1 MPSIIKPYTLL
12 AALVALNASG
22 QSLSKEITVDK
33 DVVPQER
40 EASRMV
46 LTPKLVLPAIQQKS
60 LRWSDRGVAAPVSP
74 SVAILPP
81 AAYASSIT
89 PSPYRGYV
97 MAGYFPTFQ
106 LGVSAGYKLIK
117 TDNSDLNVWMQYD
130 GSSVKRKAP
139 FNEGKKIGY
148 YSPDKGKTTYNTQD
162 VNVGVGGAHTFAGVG
177 TLSGR
182 VAYDLSSYNFPTLIT
197 KGFNQSINRFDI
209 DLGWQSQV
217 GAFDYSVN
225 LGYDYFHLS
234 KVRDE
239 SVTTLDFAENIR
251 STTILDLSS
260 RNEKTL
266 SASFSGRYAI
276 SEFWHV
282 GADIDFTDTDR
293 SACEDIYETASG
305 TWSNNYEIFN
315 SPDISHEDYKYGLYR
330 VGYNI
335 TITEMHPYLRWKND
349 NLIVKAGVGVQ
360 IAGGY
365 CGRNRVRPDLRVD
378 WTPSSSFAI
387 WGQLN
392 DRRVNMQTLGN
403 LYDRNRYI
411 GRDCNAGP
419 MLDKLHVEGGIVIG
433 PFAGASIELWG
444 SYGRVSSYYTPA
456 VISMP
461 QGNLS
466 SFNGSASESPFSP
479 YFTIGQ
485 YISIDDFI
493 DMSYGAAFNYDYRDI
508 ASLRVSWEGA
518 PQEFDKGNINSLD
531 RARSVFAATLGVH
544 PINPLDISLGYTV
557 RSGRCLY
564 GLKPDYPGFFNPFEY
579 KKYSLGTAASLDLG
593 ATWRFSDRFNVW
605 GTIENLLNRD
615 WQIVYGIPN
624 KGITGL
630 IGVSCRF

>member
-162 VNVGVGGAHTFAGVG
+162 VNAGVGGAHTFAGVG

-239 SVTTLDFAENIR
+239 SVTTHDFVENIR
-251 STTILDLSS
+251 SATILDLSS

-282 GADIDFTDTDR
+282 GADIDFTDINR
-293 SACEDIYETASG
+293 SRSENKECRVSGKWSDDKDIIINIPPETSY
-305 TWSNNYEIFN
+305 TVY
-315 SPDISHEDYKYGLYR
+315 YTTLYGG
-330 VGYNI
+330 GYN
-335 TITEMHPYLRWKND
+335 ITEMHPYLRWKND

-360 IAGGY
+360 IAGGD
-365 CGRNRVRPDLRVD
+365 CGSNRVRPDLRVD
-378 WTPSSSFAI
+378 WTPSASFAI

-411 GRDCNAGP
+411 GRGCGAGP

-466 SFNGSASESPFSP
+466 SFNGSVSESPFSP

-564 GLKPDYPGFFNPFEY
+564 GIKPDYPGYFNPFEY

-605 GTIENLLNRD
+605 GTVENLLNRD

>member
-46 LTPKLVLPAIQQKS
+46 LTPKLVLPVIQQKS

-209 DLGWQSQV
+209 DLGWQSQI
-217 GAFDYSVN
+217 GSFDYSVN

-239 SVTTLDFAENIR
+239 SVTTHDFAENIR

-282 GADIDFTDTDR
+282 GADIDFTDINR
-293 SACEDIYETASG
+293 SRSENKRCRVSGKWSDDKDIIINIPPETSY
-305 TWSNNYEIFN
+305 TVY
-315 SPDISHEDYKYGLYR
+315 YTTLYGG
-330 VGYNI
+330 GYN
-335 TITEMHPYLRWKND
+335 ITEMHPYLRWKND

-360 IAGGY
+360 IAGGD
-365 CGRNRVRPDLRVD
+365 CGSNRVRPDLRVD
-378 WTPSSSFAI
+378 WTPSASFAI

-605 GTIENLLNRD
+605 GTVENLLNRD

>member
-1 MPSIIKPYTLL
+1 MPSIIKPYTLF
-12 AALVALNASG
+12 AAIVALNASG

-74 SVAILPP
+74 TVATLPP

-97 MAGYFPTFQ
+97 MAGYFPAFQ
-106 LGVSAGYKLIK
+106 IGVSAGYKLIK

-139 FNEGKKIGY
+139 FNSGKKIGY
-148 YSPDKGKTTYNTQD
+148 YSPDEGKTTYNTQD
-162 VNVGVGGAHTFAGVG
+162 VGVGVGGSHTFANVG

-197 KGFNQSINRFDI
+197 KGFNQSINRFGV
-209 DLGWQSQV
+209 DLGWQSQF

-239 SVTTLDFAENIR
+239 SVTTHDFVENIR
-251 STTILDLSS
+251 SATILDLSS

-282 GADIDFTDTDR
+282 GADIDFTDIDR
-293 SACEDIYETASG
+293 SRSENKRCRVSGKWSDDKDIFINIPPES
-305 TWSNNYEIFN
+305 
-315 SPDISHEDYKYGLYR
+315 DYSVYYNILHGG
-330 VGYNI
+330 GYN
-335 TITEMHPYLRWKND
+335 ITEMHPYLRWKND
-349 NLIVKAGVGVQ
+349 NLIVKAGVGIQ
-360 IAGGY
+360 IAGGD
-365 CGRNRVRPDLRVD
+365 CGSNRVRPDLRVD
-378 WTPSSSFAI
+378 WTPSASFAI

-392 DRRVNMQTLGN
+392 DRRVNMQTLGD
-403 LYDRNRYI
+403 LYDRNRYV

-419 MLDKLHVEGGIVIG
+419 MLDKLHVEGGIIIG

-456 VISMP
+456 VISLP
-461 QGNLS
+461 QGNV
-466 SFNGSASESPFSP
+466 GSLNSGVSESPFSP

-485 YISIDDFI
+485 YMVIDDFT

-508 ASLRVSWEGA
+508 ASLRISWEGA
-518 PQEFDKGNINSLD
+518 PQEFDRGNINSLD

-564 GLKPDYPGFFNPFEY
+564 GIKPDYPGLFNPFEY
-579 KKYSLGTAASLDLG
+579 RKYSLGTAASLDLG

-605 GTIENLLNRD
+605 GTVENLLNRD

-624 KGITGL
+624 KGVTGL
-630 IGVSCRF
+630 VGVSYRF

>member
-239 SVTTLDFAENIR
+239 SVTTHDFAENIR
-251 STTILDLSS
+251 SATILDLSS
-260 RNEKTL
+260 RNEKNL

-282 GADIDFTDTDR
+282 GADIDFTDINR
-293 SACEDIYETASG
+293 SRSENKRCRVRGKWSDDKDIIINIPPETSY
-305 TWSNNYEIFN
+305 TVY
-315 SPDISHEDYKYGLYR
+315 YTTLYGG
-330 VGYNI
+330 GYN
-335 TITEMHPYLRWKND
+335 ITEMHPYLRWKND

-360 IAGGY
+360 IAGGD
-365 CGRNRVRPDLRVD
+365 CGSNRVRPDLRVD
-378 WTPSSSFAI
+378 WTPSASFAI

-411 GRDCNAGP
+411 GRDCGAGP

-605 GTIENLLNRD
+605 GTVENLLNRD

>member
-12 AALVALNASG
+12 AAIVALNASG

-60 LRWSDRGVAAPVSP
+60 LRWSDRGVAASVSP
-74 SVAILPP
+74 TVATLPP

-97 MAGYFPTFQ
+97 MAGYFPAFQ

-139 FNEGKKIGY
+139 FNSGKKIGY
-148 YSPDKGKTTYNTQD
+148 YSPDEGKTTYNTQD
-162 VNVGVGGAHTFAGVG
+162 VGVGVGGSHTFANVG

-182 VAYDLSSYNFPTLIT
+182 VAYDLSSFNLPTLIS
-197 KGFNQSINRFDI
+197 KGFNQNVNRFDI
-209 DLGWQSQV
+209 DLGWQAQA

-234 KVRDE
+234 KVKDE
-239 SVTTLDFAENIR
+239 SITTNDFADNTR
-251 STTILDLSS
+251 RATILDLSS

-293 SACEDIYETASG
+293 SAGENIFEVVSG
-305 TWSNNYEIFN
+305 TWPDDSENFN
-315 SPDISHEDYKYGLYR
+315 GPYISHEGLKYGLDD
-330 VGYNI
+330 VGYN
-335 TITEMHPYLRWKND
+335 ITEMHPYLRWKND
-349 NLIVKAGVGVQ
+349 NLIVKAGVGIQ
-360 IAGGY
+360 IAGGD
-365 CGRNRVRPDLRVD
+365 CGSNRVRPDLRVD
-378 WTPSSSFAI
+378 WTPSASFAI

-392 DRRVNMQTLGN
+392 DRRVNMQTLGD
-403 LYDRNRYI
+403 LYDRNRYV

-419 MLDKLHVEGGIVIG
+419 MLDKLHVEGGIIIG

-456 VISMP
+456 VISLP
-461 QGNLS
+461 QGNV
-466 SFNGSASESPFSP
+466 GSLNSGVNESPFSP

-485 YISIDDFI
+485 YMVIDDFT

-518 PQEFDKGNINSLD
+518 PQEFDRGNINSLD

-564 GLKPDYPGFFNPFEY
+564 GIKPDYPGLFNPFEY
-579 KKYSLGTAASLDLG
+579 RKYSLGTTASLDLG

-605 GTIENLLNRD
+605 GTVENLLNRD

-624 KGITGL
+624 KGVTGL
-630 IGVSCRF
+630 VGVSYRF

>member
-1 MPSIIKPYTLL
+1 MPSIIKPYTLF
-12 AALVALNASG
+12 AAIVALNASG

-60 LRWSDRGVAAPVSP
+60 LRWSDRGVAASVSP
-74 SVAILPP
+74 TVATLPP

-97 MAGYFPTFQ
+97 MAGYFPAFQ
-106 LGVSAGYKLIK
+106 IGVSAGYKLIK

-139 FNEGKKIGY
+139 FNSGKKIGY
-148 YSPDKGKTTYNTQD
+148 YSPDEGKTTYNTQD
-162 VNVGVGGAHTFAGVG
+162 VGVGVGGSHTFANVG

-197 KGFNQSINRFDI
+197 KGFNQSINRFGV
-209 DLGWQSQV
+209 DLGWQSQF

-239 SVTTLDFAENIR
+239 SVTTHDFVENIR
-251 STTILDLSS
+251 SATFLDLSS

-282 GADIDFTDTDR
+282 GADIDFTDIDR
-293 SACEDIYETASG
+293 SRSENKRCRVSGKWSDDKDIFINIPPES
-305 TWSNNYEIFN
+305 
-315 SPDISHEDYKYGLYR
+315 DYSVYYNILHGG
-330 VGYNI
+330 GYN
-335 TITEMHPYLRWKND
+335 ITEMHPYLRWKND
-349 NLIVKAGVGVQ
+349 NLIVKAGVGIQ
-360 IAGGY
+360 IAGGD
-365 CGRNRVRPDLRVD
+365 CGSNRVRPDLRVD
-378 WTPSSSFAI
+378 WTPSASFAI

-411 GRDCNAGP
+411 GRLCDAGP

-456 VISMP
+456 VISLP
-461 QGNLS
+461 QGNV
-466 SFNGSASESPFSP
+466 GSLNSGVSESPFST

-485 YISIDDFI
+485 YMVIDDFT

-518 PQEFDKGNINSLD
+518 PQEFDRGNINSLD

-564 GLKPDYPGFFNPFEY
+564 GIKPDYPGLFNPFEY
-579 KKYSLGTAASLDLG
+579 RKYSLGTAASLDLG

-605 GTIENLLNRD
+605 GTVENLLNRD

-624 KGITGL
+624 KGVTGL
-630 IGVSCRF
+630 VGVSYRF

>member
-1 MPSIIKPYTLL
+1 ML

-217 GAFDYSVN
+217 GAFGYSVN

-239 SVTTLDFAENIR
+239 SVTTHDFVENIR
-251 STTILDLSS
+251 SATILDLSS

-282 GADIDFTDTDR
+282 GADIDFTDINR
-293 SACEDIYETASG
+293 SRSENKQCRVSGKWSDDKDIIINIPPETSY
-305 TWSNNYEIFN
+305 TIY
-315 SPDISHEDYKYGLYR
+315 YTTLYGG
-330 VGYNI
+330 GYN
-335 TITEMHPYLRWKND
+335 ITEMHPYLRWKND

-360 IAGGY
+360 IAGGD
-365 CGRNRVRPDLRVD
+365 CGSNRVRPDLRVD
-378 WTPSSSFAI
+378 WTPSASFAI

-411 GRDCNAGP
+411 GRGCNAGP

-466 SFNGSASESPFSP
+466 SFKGSASESPFSP

-564 GLKPDYPGFFNPFEY
+564 GLKPDYPGYFNPFEY

-605 GTIENLLNRD
+605 GTVENLLNRD

>member
-1 MPSIIKPYTLL
+1 MPSIKPYTLL

-239 SVTTLDFAENIR
+239 SVTTHDFAENIR
-251 STTILDLSS
+251 SATILDLSS

-282 GADIDFTDTDR
+282 GADIDFMDINR
-293 SACEDIYETASG
+293 SRSENKECRVSGKWSDDKDIIINIPPETSY
-305 TWSNNYEIFN
+305 TIYCT
-315 SPDISHEDYKYGLYR
+315 GLYGG
-330 VGYNI
+330 GYN
-335 TITEMHPYLRWKND
+335 ITEMHPYLRWKND

-360 IAGGY
+360 IAGGD
-365 CGRNRVRPDLRVD
+365 CGSNRVRPDLRVD
-378 WTPSSSFAI
+378 WTPSASFAI

-493 DMSYGAAFNYDYRDI
+493 DMSYGVAFNYDYRDI

-605 GTIENLLNRD
+605 GTVENLLNRD

>member
-74 SVAILPP
+74 TVATLPP

-97 MAGYFPTFQ
+97 MAGYFPAFQ

-139 FNEGKKIGY
+139 FNSGKKIGY
-148 YSPDKGKTTYNTQD
+148 YSPDEGKTTYNTQD
-162 VNVGVGGAHTFAGVG
+162 VGVGVGGSHTFANVG

-197 KGFNQSINRFDI
+197 KGFNQSINRFGV
-209 DLGWQSQV
+209 DLGWQSQA

-234 KVRDE
+234 KVKEE
-239 SVTTLDFAENIR
+239 SIITFDGNRELASLI
-251 STTILDLSS
+251 DLSS

-293 SACEDIYETASG
+293 SAGENIFEVASG
-305 TWSNNYEIFN
+305 TWPDDSENFN
-315 SPDISHEDYKYGLYR
+315 GPYISHEGFKYGLDD
-330 VGYNI
+330 VGYN
-335 TITEMHPYLRWKND
+335 ITEMHPYLRWKND
-349 NLIVKAGVGVQ
+349 NLIVKAGVGIQ
-360 IAGGY
+360 IAGGD
-365 CGRNRVRPDLRVD
+365 CGSNRVRPDLRVD
-378 WTPSSSFAI
+378 WTPSASFAI

-392 DRRVNMQTLGN
+392 DRRVNMQTLGD
-403 LYDRNRYI
+403 LYDRNRYV

-419 MLDKLHVEGGIVIG
+419 MLDKLHVEGGIIIG

-456 VISMP
+456 VISLP
-461 QGNLS
+461 QGNV
-466 SFNGSASESPFSP
+466 GSLNSGVNESPFSP

-485 YISIDDFI
+485 YMVIDDFT

-518 PQEFDKGNINSLD
+518 PQEFDRGNINSLD

-564 GLKPDYPGFFNPFEY
+564 GIKPDYPGLFNPFEY
-579 KKYSLGTAASLDLG
+579 RKYSLGTAASLDLC

-605 GTIENLLNRD
+605 GTVENLLNRD

-624 KGITGL
+624 KGVTGL
-630 IGVSCRF
+630 VGVSYRF

>member
-74 SVAILPP
+74 TVATLPP

-97 MAGYFPTFQ
+97 MAGYFPAFQ

-139 FNEGKKIGY
+139 FNSGKKIGY
-148 YSPDKGKTTYNTQD
+148 YLPDKGKTTYNTQD
-162 VNVGVGGAHTFAGVG
+162 VGVGVGGSHTFAGVG

-182 VAYDLSSYNFPTLIT
+182 VAYDLSSFNLPTLIS
-197 KGFNQSINRFDI
+197 KGFNQNINRFDI
-209 DLGWQSQV
+209 DLGWQSQA

-234 KVRDE
+234 KVKEE
-239 SVTTLDFAENIR
+239 SIITFDGNRELASLI
-251 STTILDLSS
+251 DLSS

-266 SASFSGRYAI
+266 SVSFSGRYAI

-293 SACEDIYETASG
+293 SAGENIFEVASG
-305 TWSNNYEIFN
+305 TWPDDSENFN
-315 SPDISHEDYKYGLYR
+315 GPYISHEGFKYGLDD
-330 VGYNI
+330 VGYN
-335 TITEMHPYLRWKND
+335 ITEMHPYLRWKND
-349 NLIVKAGVGVQ
+349 NLIVNAGVGIQ
-360 IAGGY
+360 IAGGD
-365 CGRNRVRPDLRVD
+365 CGSNRVRPDLRVD
-378 WTPSSSFAI
+378 WTPSASFAI

-392 DRRVNMQTLGN
+392 DRRVNMQTLGD
-403 LYDRNRYI
+403 LYDRNRYV

-419 MLDKLHVEGGIVIG
+419 MLDKLHVEGGIIIG

-456 VISMP
+456 VISLP
-461 QGNLS
+461 QGNV
-466 SFNGSASESPFSP
+466 GSLNSGVSESPFSP

-485 YISIDDFI
+485 YMVIDDFT

-518 PQEFDKGNINSLD
+518 PQEFDRGNINSLD

-564 GLKPDYPGFFNPFEY
+564 GIKPDYPGLFNPFEY
-579 KKYSLGTAASLDLG
+579 RKYSLGTAASLDLC

-605 GTIENLLNRD
+605 GTVENLLNRD

-624 KGITGL
+624 KGVTGL
-630 IGVSCRF
+630 VGVSYRF

>member
-46 LTPKLVLPAIQQKS
+46 LTPKLVLPVIQQKS

-209 DLGWQSQV
+209 DLGWQSQI
-217 GAFDYSVN
+217 GSFDYSVN

-239 SVTTLDFAENIR
+239 SVTTHDFAENIR

-282 GADIDFTDTDR
+282 GADIDFTDINR
-293 SACEDIYETASG
+293 SRSENKRCRVSGKWSDDKDIIINIPPETSY
-305 TWSNNYEIFN
+305 TVY
-315 SPDISHEDYKYGLYR
+315 YTTLYGG
-330 VGYNI
+330 GYN
-335 TITEMHPYLRWKND
+335 ITEMHPYLRWKND

-360 IAGGY
+360 IAGGD
-365 CGRNRVRPDLRVD
+365 CGSNRVRPDLRVD
-378 WTPSSSFAI
+378 WTPSASFAI

-411 GRDCNAGP
+411 GRDCGAGP

-605 GTIENLLNRD
+605 GTVENLLNRD

>member
-74 SVAILPP
+74 TVATLPP

-97 MAGYFPTFQ
+97 MAGYFPAFQ

-139 FNEGKKIGY
+139 FNSGKKIGY
-148 YSPDKGKTTYNTQD
+148 YLPDKGKTTYNTQD
-162 VNVGVGGAHTFAGVG
+162 VGVGVGGSHTFAGVG

-182 VAYDLSSYNFPTLIT
+182 VAYDLSSFNLPTLIS
-197 KGFNQSINRFDI
+197 KGFNQNINRFDI
-209 DLGWQSQV
+209 DLGWQAQT

-225 LGYDYFHLS
+225 LAYDYFHLS
-234 KVRDE
+234 KVKDE
-239 SVTTLDFAENIR
+239 SITTNDFADNTR
-251 STTILDLSS
+251 RATILDLSS

-266 SASFSGRYAI
+266 SVSFSGRYAI

-293 SACEDIYETASG
+293 SAGENIFEVASG
-305 TWSNNYEIFN
+305 TWPDDSENFN
-315 SPDISHEDYKYGLYR
+315 GPYISHEGFKYGLDD
-330 VGYNI
+330 VGYN
-335 TITEMHPYLRWKND
+335 ITEMHPYLRWKND
-349 NLIVKAGVGVQ
+349 NLIVNAGVGIQ
-360 IAGGY
+360 IAGGD
-365 CGRNRVRPDLRVD
+365 CGSNRVRPDLRVD
-378 WTPSSSFAI
+378 WTPSASFAI

-392 DRRVNMQTLGN
+392 DRRVNMQTLGD
-403 LYDRNRYI
+403 LYDRNRYV

-419 MLDKLHVEGGIVIG
+419 MLDKLHVEGGIIIG

-456 VISMP
+456 VISLP
-461 QGNLS
+461 QGNV
-466 SFNGSASESPFSP
+466 GSLNSGVSESPFSP

-485 YISIDDFI
+485 YMVIDDFT

-518 PQEFDKGNINSLD
+518 PQEFDRGNINSLD

-564 GLKPDYPGFFNPFEY
+564 GIKPDYPGLFNPFEY
-579 KKYSLGTAASLDLG
+579 RKYSLGTAASLDLG

-605 GTIENLLNRD
+605 GTVENLLNRD
-615 WQIVYGIPN
+615 CQIVYGIPN
-624 KGITGL
+624 KGVTGL
-630 IGVSCRF
+630 VGVSYRF

>member
-1 MPSIIKPYTLL
+1 
-12 AALVALNASG
+12 
-22 QSLSKEITVDK
+22 
-33 DVVPQER
+33 
-40 EASRMV
+40 
-46 LTPKLVLPAIQQKS
+46 
-60 LRWSDRGVAAPVSP
+60 
-74 SVAILPP
+74 
-81 AAYASSIT
+81 
-89 PSPYRGYV
+89 
-97 MAGYFPTFQ
+97 MAGYFPAFQ

-139 FNEGKKIGY
+139 FNSGKKIGY
-148 YSPDKGKTTYNTQD
+148 YLPDKGKTTYNTQD
-162 VNVGVGGAHTFAGVG
+162 VGVGVGGSHTFAGVG

-182 VAYDLSSYNFPTLIT
+182 VAYDLSSFNLPTLIS
-197 KGFNQSINRFDI
+197 KGFNQNINRFDI
-209 DLGWQSQV
+209 DLGWQAQT

-234 KVRDE
+234 KVKEE
-239 SVTTLDFAENIR
+239 SIITFDGNRELASLI
-251 STTILDLSS
+251 DLSS

-266 SASFSGRYAI
+266 SVSFSGRYAI

-293 SACEDIYETASG
+293 SAGENIFEVASG
-305 TWSNNYEIFN
+305 TWPDDSENFN
-315 SPDISHEDYKYGLYR
+315 GPYISHEGFKYGLDD
-330 VGYNI
+330 VGYN
-335 TITEMHPYLRWKND
+335 ITEMHPYLRWKND
-349 NLIVKAGVGVQ
+349 NLIVNAGVGIQ
-360 IAGGY
+360 IAGGD
-365 CGRNRVRPDLRVD
+365 CGSNRVRPDLRVD
-378 WTPSSSFAI
+378 WTPSASFAI

-392 DRRVNMQTLGN
+392 DRRVNMQTLGD
-403 LYDRNRYI
+403 LYDRNRYV

-419 MLDKLHVEGGIVIG
+419 MLDKLHVEGGIIIG

-456 VISMP
+456 VISLP
-461 QGNLS
+461 QGNV
-466 SFNGSASESPFSP
+466 GSLNSGVSESPFSP

-485 YISIDDFI
+485 YMVIDDFT

-518 PQEFDKGNINSLD
+518 PQEFDRGNINSLD

-564 GLKPDYPGFFNPFEY
+564 GIKPDYPGLFNPFEY
-579 KKYSLGTAASLDLG
+579 RKYSLGTAASLDLC

-605 GTIENLLNRD
+605 GTVENLLNRD

-624 KGITGL
+624 KGVTGL
-630 IGVSCRF
+630 VGVSYRF